1 MENTQTQTPVVDTE
15 IVIRKFQGFRWDIAE
30 KAHIKTYALDL
41 YDKPSFQGTIYD
53 AAVQAI
59 QTLPLDRQRPAKFE
73 NIFFCHPKL
82 HRNMKFVDID
92 KLELSAIR
100 HDVMEKK
107 RLDPFLY
114 DPDCADPTA
123 VTLEQLYNLVFDL
136 KLQQEE
142 TAAKL
147 DAVIA
152 DLESTSSYS
161 SLAVS
166 KVNKL
171 GRLLFNESLPSIRS
185 QLEEVISKVS
195 TEQRSEVLVVSSD
208 TLDVSKVLSFGITAY
223 PFIPED
229 SQISDVTIRSYSMVL
244 VNSSIDLTTRSLLN
258 LFYGDRCIVYHSIRE
273 LNRICKKFL
282 R

>member
-1 MENTQTQTPVVDTE
+1 MNNKVRWHVIEKNNIKSKALNLLNSEGFSGTLFDA
-15 IVIRKFQGFRWDIAE
+15 IVE
-30 KAHIKTYALDL
+30 VIKGM
-41 YDKPSFQGTIYD
+41 PE
-53 AAVQAI
+53 
-59 QTLPLDRQRPAKFE
+59 DRQRPPKFE
-73 NIFFCHPKL
+73 NIYFCHPKIHVNTYFTRL
-82 HRNMKFVDID
+82 D
-92 KLELSAIR
+92 KLDLKNIR
-100 HDVMEKK
+100 YDIMERKASEP
-107 RLDPFLY
+107 LLY
-114 DPDCADPTA
+114 SPKVSIDSS
-123 VTLEQLYNLVFDL
+123 VTLQHLYNLVFDL